1 MSMAVTMPAMMQ
13 RAMSPAPRSSTE
25 MLNCST
31 LRRPFRAAQR
41 RKDAGNRPSGE
52 AANGGS
58 RRTTYRSAVM
68 STPEFSAGGDVVE
81 MMRSGMVQGR
91 RRATCVARP
100 QASHK
105 ENCDETRVD

>member
-1 MSMAVTMPAMMQ
+1 MAVTLPAMMQ
-13 RAMSPAPRSSTE
+13 RPMSPAPCSSTE

-31 LRRPFRAAQR
+31 SDAHFEQHGAARMRGTAHQ
-41 RKDAGNRPSGE
+41 GSSE
-52 AANGGS
+52 AASGCS
-58 RRTTYRSAVM
+58 RRATYRSAVM

-81 MMRSGMVQGR
+81 MMRSGMDKGR